1 MFSQSSAF
9 HTPDNTTDRLRQ
21 PLSHSTSQSSLHGAF
36 SVGGIPSTTGT
47 HHPHGTS
54 SWASNSQS
62 SSLSNSLNDPFLQS
76 RSNYQSGY
84 LMSMSQN
91 NVSPPTHQRFDDM
104 PLVPTKAKLN
114 STLSRGATSEFGKDP
129 MFESSRQRQTSDE
142 DAPPTA
148 SVNDILNTTYTGGSP
163 SYLQRSTSNF
173 DSSMTQVPQITHQA
187 AEPIYVIVFGY
198 PPDKYSVA
206 VEYFKQLG
214 ETTDPDP
221 NTEISNCFKIGFKN
235 PVEAMWAVRKNGEI
249 VSGSW
254 MVGVKWA
261 DPGQADRVLG
271 QTTAR
276 AVYSHAPDVSS
287 PPDTQAMDPAG
298 PSRLSLQLAQPVPRS
313 SHGNTPTVGTPL
325 RLAPSA
331 SAFRKPG
338 QTPKTATSTPGLQP
352 AAPPVGTPG
361 TPSKGMLGQFSDYVF
376 GW

>member
-1 MFSQSSAF
+1 MFSQSSTF
-9 HTPDNTTDRLRQ
+9 HTPDNMADRIRS
-21 PLSHSTSQSSLHGAF
+21 PLNHSTSQSSLHGSF
-36 SVGGIPSTTGT
+36 SVGGISSTTGT

-54 SWASNSQS
+54 SWASSSQS
-62 SSLSNSLNDPFLQS
+62 NTLSNSLNDPFHQS
-76 RSNYQSGY
+76 RSSYQSGY

-91 NVSPPTHQRFDDM
+91 NASPPTHQRFDDM
-104 PLVPTKAKLN
+104 PLVQSKAKLN
-114 STLSRGATSEFGKDP
+114 STLSHAPTSEFGKDP
-129 MFESSRQRQTSDE
+129 MFENSRQRQTSDE

-148 SVNDILNTTYTGGSP
+148 SVNDMLGVTYTASP

-173 DSSMTQVPQITHQA
+173 DSSMTQAPQATPHQA
-187 AEPIYVIVFGY
+187 PEPLYVIVFGY

-235 PVEAMWAVRKNGEI
+235 PVEAMWAVRKNGDT
-249 VSGSW
+249 VGGSW

-261 DPGQADRVLG
+261 DLSQADRVLG
-271 QTTAR
+271 QGAAR
-276 AVYSHAPDVSS
+276 PLVSDVSS
-287 PPDTQAMDPAG
+287 PDVVLTDSTG
-298 PSRLSLQLAQPVPRS
+298 PSRSLTIPPRS
-313 SHGNTPTVGTPL
+313 PHNNTPLVGTPI

-338 QTPKTATSTPGLQP
+338 QTPKAATSTPGLQP
-352 AAPPVGTPG
+352 AVIPAVGTPG
-361 TPSKGMLGQFSDYVF
+361 TPSKSVLGQFSDLVF

>member
-1 MFSQSSAF
+1 MFSQPSSF
-9 HTPDNTTDRLRQ
+9 HSPDNAIDRIR
-21 PLSHSTSQSSLHGAF
+21 PSMNHPASQSSLHGSSF
-36 SVGGIPSTTGT
+36 SVGGIASSTNP

-62 SSLSNSLNDPFLQS
+62 GPLSSTLNDPFLQS

-91 NVSPPTHQRFDDM
+91 NTSPPAHQRFDDM
-104 PLVPTKAKLN
+104 PLVTTKAKLN
-114 STLSRGATSEFGKDP
+114 STLSRTPTREFGKDP

-148 SVNDILNTTYTGGSP
+148 SVNDILNATYTDSP
-163 SYLQRSTSNF
+163 SYLQRSITNF
-173 DSSMTQVPQITHQA
+173 DSSMVIARASQNTPHPA
-187 AEPIYVIVFGY
+187 AEPLYVIVFGY

-221 NTEISNCFKIGFKN
+221 NTEISNCFRIGFKN
-235 PVEAMWAVRKNGEI
+235 PVDAMWAVRKNGE
-249 VSGSW
+249 VVGGSW
-254 MVGVKWA
+254 MLGVKLA
-261 DPGQADRVLG
+261 DPSQAERVLSQSVARLPYPPDVNPPSDAVPADSVG
-271 QTTAR
+271 PSHSPPTAR
-276 AVYSHAPDVSS
+276 S
-287 PPDTQAMDPAG
+287 PYN
-298 PSRLSLQLAQPVPRS
+298 S
-313 SHGNTPTVGTPL
+313 TPTVGTPI

-338 QTPKTATSTPGLQP
+338 QAPKPATSTPGQSAPP
-352 AAPPVGTPG
+352 AAVGTPG
-361 TPSKGMLGQFSDYVF
+361 TPSKSVLGQFSDFVF